1 MKKKITL
8 GLFLAYI
15 LFCGFLFIKTRFIT
29 TNQHLVLQSE
39 KAQKY
44 KSDMNP
50 KFWTYYWTALFKTIF
65 RYSIGV

>member
-29 TNQHLVLQSE
+29 PNQHLVLQSE

-44 KSDMNP
+44 KKLLVSS
-50 KFWTYYWTALFKTIF
+50 LF
-65 RYSIGV
+65 V

>member
-15 LFCGFLFIKTRFIT
+15 LFCGFLFIKTRFIIP
-29 TNQHLVLQSE
+29 NQHLVLQSE

-44 KSDMNP
+44 KKLLVSS
-50 KFWTYYWTALFKTIF
+50 LF
-65 RYSIGV
+65 V